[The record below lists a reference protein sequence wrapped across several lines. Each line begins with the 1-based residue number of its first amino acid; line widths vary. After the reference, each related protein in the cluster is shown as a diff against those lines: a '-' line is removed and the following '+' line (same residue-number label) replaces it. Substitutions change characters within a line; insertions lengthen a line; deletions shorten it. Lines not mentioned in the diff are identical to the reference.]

1 MGIVPNQTMQTRSI
15 HAIFSLF
22 YLMNCILL
30 SIFLVHEANSTE
42 EYMGGGFLTAVS
54 ILTLIC
60 YIILT
65 FEMKKLFEYIDSAEK
80 IVEQSEYKL
89 KVLKLKSNSFK
100 LITK

>member
-1 MGIVPNQTMQTRSI
+1 MD
-15 HAIFSLF
+15 
-22 YLMNCILL
+22 
-30 SIFLVHEANSTE
+30 
-42 EYMGGGFLTAVS
+42 GGFLTAVS

-89 KVLKLKSNSFK
+89 KVFKLKSNSFK